1 MKGSNTSPITW
12 LNAKGS
18 LPRDIVQYTIE
29 LMAIEESF
37 VDPQLG
43 GNYNVLEELSND
55 FLCGENRAVLCKFI
69 LVVKHPL
76 YVHNIPLST
85 IRR

>member
-18 LPRDIVQYTIE
+18 LPRDIVQYKIE

-43 GNYNVLEELSND
+43 GNYSVVEGLS
-55 FLCGENRAVLCKFI
+55 CGKNRAVLRKFI

>member
-29 LMAIEESF
+29 LVAIEESF
-37 VDPQLG
+37 VEPQLG
-43 GNYNVLEELSND
+43 GVYSVAEGL
-55 FLCGENRAVLCKFI
+55 
-69 LVVKHPL
+69 
-76 YVHNIPLST
+76 
-85 IRR
+85 